1 MLALG
6 GGAVACSHLAG
17 LYHRGR
23 GPKPCL
29 AGNCDHRRL
38 IDNADGVPR
47 EQGVA
52 QLGAVDSGRNSDLE
66 LPREPGER
74 AVTAEADAMVL
85 GVVFLEAEAKPS
97 RLTVGGSPGRFELG
111 RGNADLDRPSR
122 AWMDWSSRPRRSD

>member
-1 MLALG
+1 MSALG
-6 GGAVACSHLAG
+6 RGALPFSHPAG
-17 LYHRGR
+17 LYQSGR
-23 GPKPCL
+23 GAKPCL

-52 QLGAVDSGRNSDLE
+52 RLGAVDSGRNSDLE

-85 GVVFLEAEAKPS
+85 GVVFLEAEANHP
-97 RLTVGGSPGRFELG
+97 V
-111 RGNADLDRPSR
+111 
-122 AWMDWSSRPRRSD
+122 